1 LVPGGEV
8 SGYGA
13 AASSGKGAAPFFVGY
28 GAAASRVVTTV
39 ASATIAC
46 GTATYTG
53 DIVSGRAAQS
63 NYNNSL
69 SRGRETFGGVHASG
83 PHDVVEDINGG
94 KSPSRD
100 GETFSGVHAHGPH
113 DVFEEI
119 KGGKGLSK
127 GRQTFSGVHA
137 QPHDVEEDAC
147 TRHFA
152 AMKGKAA
159 SRKGGRTP
167 HEFMTDVVMAEA
179 AAAAADDDDDDDDG
193 DMNDVGKGP
202 QGQMKGKG
210 KGKEKFNDG
219 KGKGLSTLEVKSKEE
234 CKGTG
239 TDKDK

>member
-1 LVPGGEV
+1 MADRRRGGPPPLAPPPVVLVPGGEV

-13 AASSGKGAAPFFVGY
+13 AASN
-28 GAAASRVVTTV
+28 VVTTV
-39 ASATIAC
+39 ARGRIAC

-53 DIVSGRAAQS
+53 DIVSGRAVQS

-137 QPHDVEEDAC
+137 QPHDVEEDAQAQAVGGVDEGFEVVG
-147 TRHFA
+147 RA
-152 AMKGKAA
+152 AVAA
-159 SRKGGRTP
+159 PRRAADEP
-167 HEFMTDVVMAEA
+167 VEVPVA
-179 AAAAADDDDDDDDG
+179 AA
-193 DMNDVGKGP
+193 
-202 QGQMKGKG
+202 QQ
-210 KGKEKFNDG
+210 
-219 KGKGLSTLEVKSKEE
+219 
-234 CKGTG
+234 TG
-239 TDKDK
+239 